1 MVQFW
6 PDESRW
12 DLLHKIAMK
21 GKQMHYDK
29 LDPAFLSA
37 MALHFQFK
45 EGKELYLQLRF
56 HYGMY
61 PALNMA
67 INLYCMGGE
76 L

>member
-1 MVQFW
+1 
-6 PDESRW
+6 
-12 DLLHKIAMK
+12 
-21 GKQMHYDK
+21 MHYNK
-29 LDPAFLSA
+29 LDPAFFSA
-37 MALHFQFK
+37 IALHFQFK
-45 EGKELYLQLRF
+45 EGKELYIRLRF